1 LGLDHLVW
9 LLLLLDLLKHRLW
22 LGHLLLRGIS
32 LRNLL
37 RILLSVI
44 ISSSIIV
51 SVIFTPLILV
61 RPFLSTARGT
71 IDIGVGIIRLNT
83 S

>member
-61 RPFLSTARGT
+61 RPFLSTTRGT
-71 IDIGVGIIRLNT
+71 IDIAVGIIRLNT